1 MSEIKEI
8 TNIIPNALF
17 DEPMKNHTSFR
28 IGGGAQ
34 CFISAQNIEQIQST
48 VAFCKQNNIPYM
60 IMGNGSNMLV
70 SDEGIKGVVIQ
81 ICKDFADC
89 DINGETVYAQSGI
102 LLSTLASKLLKA
114 ELSGF
119 EELSGI
125 PGTLG
130 GAIFMNAGAYGGEIK
145 NVVKTIDYIDSLG
158 QLQTMSAKNAEFGY
172 RSSIF
177 QKNGCIILG
186 ASLEFKKGNA
196 DEIKQKM
203 GEYTRLRNEKQPV
216 NMPSA
221 GSTFKRP
228 QGFFAGKLIQDSNL
242 MGVSIGGAQVSEKHA
257 GFVVNTGG
265 ATANDVEALIEH
277 IQKTVFEKFGV
288 KLEPE
293 VKIIK

>member
-1 MSEIKEI
+1 MPEIKEI
-8 TNIIPNALF
+8 LNIIPNALF

-28 IGGGAQ
+28 IGGEAQ
-34 CFISAQNIEQIQST
+34 CFISIQNIEQLQGA
-48 VAFCKQNNIPYM
+48 VVFCKQNNIPYM

-81 ICKDFADC
+81 ISKNFSDC
-89 DINGETVYAQSGI
+89 EISGESVYAQSGI
-102 LLSTLASKLLKA
+102 LLSALASKLLKA

-145 NVVKTIDYIDSLG
+145 NVVRTIDYIDNTG
-158 QLQTMSAKNAEFGY
+158 KLQTMSAEAAEFGY
-172 RSSIF
+172 RSSVF

-186 ASLEFKKGNA
+186 ASLKLKKGSA

-203 GEYTRLRNEKQPV
+203 NEYTRLRNEKQPV
-216 NMPSA
+216 DMPSA

-228 QGFFAGKLIQDSNL
+228 QGYFAGKLIQDCNL

-257 GFVVNTGG
+257 GFVINKGG
-265 ATANDVEALIEH
+265 ATANDVMALIEH
-277 IQKTVFEKFGV
+277 IQKTVYEKFGV